1 MILTVDIGNTNT
13 VLGCCRDGKILFT
26 ERLSTTPLRTT
37 SEYAINLKLILEL
50 NKISSEEISGAIL
63 SSVVPQLT
71 NPMSEAIL
79 KVAGIR
85 PLTVGPGLKTGLNIA
100 IDNPAEVGSDLVV
113 TAVAAL
119 NAYPAP
125 LIIFDLGTAT
135 TVSVIDKNRNYIG
148 GMIMPGIRGSL
159 DSLVNETSQ
168 LPHISLEAPKRL
180 IGKNTD
186 EAMKSGIIYGNA
198 ACIDGTVERIEME
211 LKESATVLATGGLA
225 SVIVPFCRHE
235 ILLDEDLMTKGL
247 MILYD
252 KNH

>member
-26 ERLSTTPLRTT
+26 ERLSTMPARTT

-50 NKISSEEISGAIL
+50 NKIRTDNINGAIL

-79 KVAGIR
+79 KVSGIK

-119 NAYPAP
+119 KEHPAP
-125 LIIFDLGTAT
+125 IIIFDLGTAT

-168 LPHISLEAPKRL
+168 LPHISLEAPRHL
-180 IGKNTD
+180 IGRNTD
-186 EAMKSGIIYGNA
+186 EAMKSGVIYGNA
-198 ACIDGTVERIEME
+198 ACIDGSIERIEEE
-211 LKESATVLATGGLA
+211 LKEETTVLATGGLA
-225 SVIVPFCRHE
+225 SVIVPHCRHE

-247 MILYD
+247 MILYE